1 MDGGQLGDFSLV
13 EKIGEGGMGRVF
25 KARDSRLDRFVAIKM
40 LTDDRVADADR
51 RARFIQEAKAASAL
65 NHPNIITIYE
75 IGEQDRQTFIAMEL
89 LDGKPLSETIPRKG
103 LRVAEALRLAV
114 QIADAL
120 TAAHAAGIVHRD
132 LKPANI
138 MVDAH
143 GRVKVLDF
151 GLAKLSVPTTIG
163 AEEATQ
169 TIAEVR
175 PVTEDGI
182 IIGSI
187 PYMSPEQAEGKPVDA
202 RSDIFSFGAVLY
214 EMITGQRAFQG
225 ASRISTL
232 AAVVEKD
239 PQPPSQISAG
249 TPPELE
255 RLIARC
261 LRKDVNRRSQN
272 MSDVKLTLEE
282 LRDESESGKLAGPA
296 AADRSGTRRWLWPTV
311 TVASAVVAAGSL
323 AWIFGNPNRIPS
335 KGPDLVRLSPEDGHS
350 YKAPAL
356 SPDGGFVAYISDRS
370 GKDEL
375 WLQQVGGG
383 EPIQLT
389 HSSERVDDPSFF
401 PDGKHILYLS
411 ISPDKKS
418 TIETIETIATLGGAP
433 KVLIR
438 AGQMGDYD
446 PKLSPDGRQIAY
458 VENRY
463 GWHLMAVSSAGGQPR
478 ELQTFIGTP
487 GILPHES
494 TWTSDSRYLLFG
506 VTKPTQAGSSEWDW
520 LAFPAD
526 GGDPVKTGIGEKM
539 RAAGAGQ
546 VAPLVATGDRI
557 LGAAVKNGHTNVWE
571 VSLSPGSWAVQG
583 LPRQLTFGTLHEF
596 PWSASASGMVALNI
610 ESYEAGIYLIPLSLA
625 AGQPMGV
632 AQKLDQDVRPKQLY
646 FPGGVPGSAY
656 YYVEGSAP
664 EKIDH
669 YALDLNSKTPTLVS
683 VGLSQ
688 FANFAVSPDGR
699 RIAYSYPDGDAI
711 SISVG
716 ETGAGYAQARVL
728 CKGCGR
734 VQWFSPD
741 GRFLFYIPEVK
752 VKPDLKRKV
761 SVHLLDVSTG
771 KDRPWAEDPTRSVS
785 VRETIGNGFE
795 WVWLTLRQPGEQAS
809 EDYLVR
815 WREGP
820 IPLSELTK
828 TKVPQVPGQHRFS
841 PTGDFYYVDG
851 DKFMLR
857 RFNPQTGD
865 FGEAHDLV
873 FLPGS
878 AVALKTSDRFAVRSR
893 GLVFAHSEPGGSS
906 LWLMKLPR

>member
-1 MDGGQLGDFSLV
+1 MDAGELGHFSLL

-25 KARDSRLDRFVAIKM
+25 KARDSLLNRLVAIKM
-40 LTDDRVADADR
+40 LADDRMADADR

-75 IGEQDRQTFIAMEL
+75 IGEQDGQTFIAMEL
-89 LDGKPLSETIPRKG
+89 VDGKPLSELIPRKG
-103 LRVAEALRLAV
+103 MRVTEALRLAV
-114 QIADAL
+114 QIAGAL

-151 GLAKLSVPTTIG
+151 GLAKLSVPAAVG

-169 TIAEVR
+169 TIGEVR
-175 PVTEDGI
+175 PATEDGI

-239 PQPPSQISAG
+239 PQPPSQISSG

-272 MSDVKLTLEE
+272 MSDVKLALEE
-282 LRDESESGKLAGPA
+282 LRDESESGKLTGSA
-296 AADRSGTRRWLWPTV
+296 AADRAGTRRWLWPTV
-311 TVASAVVAAGSL
+311 TVASAVIAAASL
-323 AWIFGNPNRIPS
+323 AWIFGNPNRTPS

-350 YKAPAL
+350 YYAPAL

-401 PDGKHILYLS
+401 PDGKQILYLT

-418 TIETIETIATLGGAP
+418 TIEAIATLGGAP

-438 AGQMGDYD
+438 GGQMGDND

-458 VENRY
+458 VENRF
-463 GWHLMAVSSAGGQPR
+463 GWHLLTVSSAGGQPR
-478 ELQTFIGTP
+478 ELQTFSATP
-487 GILPHES
+487 GILPQES
-494 TWTSDSRYLLFG
+494 TWTADSRYLLFA
-506 VTKPTQAGSSEWDW
+506 VTKPTEAGSAEWDW

-526 GGDPVKTGIGEKM
+526 GGDPVKTGVGEKM
-539 RAAGAGQ
+539 RAAGAGLVHPQ
-546 VAPLVATGDRI
+546 VATGDRV
-557 LGAAVKNGHTNVWE
+557 LGSAVANGHRNVWE
-571 VSLSPGSWAVQG
+571 VSLSPGSWTVKG
-583 LPRQLTFGTLHEF
+583 PPRQLTFGTSDEY
-596 PWSASASGMVALNI
+596 PWSASAAGAVALNVLTY
-610 ESYEAGIYLIPLSLA
+610 SAGIYLIPLSPST
-625 AGQPMGV
+625 GQPMGI
-632 AQKLDQDVRPKQLY
+632 AQKLDQDVRAKALY
-646 FPGGVPGSAY
+646 FPGGDPGNAY
-656 YYVEGSAP
+656 YYVANSERD
-664 EKIDH
+664 KIDH
-669 YALDLNSKTPTLVS
+669 YALDLNSRTQTLVS
-683 VGLSQ
+683 AGLSQ
-688 FANFAVSPDGR
+688 FAHFAISPDGR
-699 RIAYSYPDGDAI
+699 HIAYSYPDGDSY

-716 ETGAGYAQARVL
+716 EVGVSYAQARLL
-728 CKGCGR
+728 CKDCGR
-734 VQWFSPD
+734 AQWFSPD
-741 GRFLFYIPEVK
+741 GRFLFYHPELR
-752 VKPDLKRKV
+752 VKPDPKRKLTVRLLEV
-761 SVHLLDVSTG
+761 SSG
-771 KDRPWAEDPTRSVS
+771 KDRPWAEDPTNSVS
-785 VRETIGNGFE
+785 VHETIGNGLQ
-795 WVWLTLRQPGEQAS
+795 WIRLTLRLPGAQAS
-809 EDYLVR
+809 QDYMVR
-815 WREGP
+815 WREEQ
-820 IPLSELTK
+820 IPQSEVTQK
-828 TKVPQVPGQHRFS
+828 KVPEVPGQRRFS

-851 DKFMLR
+851 QKFMLR
-857 RFNPQTGD
+857 RFDAQKGD
-865 FGEAHDLV
+865 FGDAHEV
-873 FLPGS
+873 EFLRDS
-878 AVALKTSDRFAVRSR
+878 AVTLKPSEQFAVRSR
-893 GLVFAHSEPGGSS
+893 GLVFAHSEPATSS